1 MSPEIT
7 VRSFTDRTQLIAALA
22 ERVATAITAAGE
34 EPRAIMLSGGSTPL
48 PAYRAVAARP
58 GLKVGAHLTVLY
70 SDERYVPSSSADS
83 NYHQTQVLL
92 DRLALPEEQ
101 VLRVRTELTLEEAAA
116 DYERRIA
123 SLLAAGARIGLG
135 LLGLGADGHSASL
148 FRMPDLERAAGR
160 LALAVHR
167 PDGRD
172 AVSVTPQ
179 LLEQIGAPL
188 FVLAGAD
195 KRTALAAFLNRSAD
209 SVAYRAVSGCA
220 SVQVWTDRE
229 ASP

>member
-7 VRSFTDRTQLIAALA
+7 IRSFADRARLTAALA
-22 ERVATAITAAGE
+22 ERVAAAVTAPGPE
-34 EPRAIMLSGGSTPL
+34 SRALMLSGGSTPL
-48 PAYRAVAARP
+48 PAYRAVAERG
-58 GLKVGAHLTVLY
+58 GLKVAARLTVLY
-70 SDERYVPSSSADS
+70 SDDRYVPSSSEAS
-83 NYHQTQVLL
+83 NYHQTRVLL
-92 DRLALPEEQ
+92 DRLDLPEQQ
-101 VLRVRTELTLEEAAA
+101 VLRVRTELALEEAAA

-123 SLLAAGARIGLG
+123 GLLSSGARIGLG
-135 LLGLGADGHSASL
+135 LLGLGADGHTASL
-148 FRMPDLERAAGR
+148 FSMADLERARGC

-179 LLEQIGAPL
+179 LLEKIGEPL
-188 FVLAGAD
+188 FVVAGSD
-195 KRTALAAFLNRSAD
+195 KRAALGAFLDRTAE

-220 SVQVWTDRE
+220 SVAVWADRE